1 MLYMVAISSI
11 LHKQCNSK
19 YRLNCTIVTL
29 SESPKN
35 HILQLVCKHTFFKLL
50 LLTINSVVCSLM
62 PDSYLLYF
70 WKVHWDNCWQWN
82 ELNCLIL
89 HRSWL
94 GWISSDVKITELIAF
109 DNSST
114 VCPGEFWWSHS
125 CSQWA
130 NRTRPISNSKS
141 WANCHWSL
149 QNFIGFSRDWMRT
162 SVGMLFSYSAET
174 YNEKGYREALSDG
187 TWALLS
193 HSRHLWKCLPKEKNP
208 KTEFYLPGM
217 IPETDFKA
225 HGFLKS
231 FLSSTVS
238 VGLNWFDTHWQ

>member
-1 MLYMVAISSI
+1 MLYMVAVSSI
-11 LHKQCNSK
+11 IHKQCNSK
-19 YRLNCTIVTL
+19 YRLNCTTVTL

-89 HRSWL
+89 HRSWW
-94 GWISSDVKITELIAF
+94 GWISSAVKISELIAF
-109 DNSST
+109 GNSSA
-114 VCPGEFWWSHS
+114 VFPGEFWWSHS

-130 NRTRPISNSKS
+130 SRTGPINNSKS

-149 QNFIGFSRDWMRT
+149 QKNFIAFSRGWMRT

-193 HSRHLWKCLPKEKNP
+193 HARCLWKCLPKK
-208 KTEFYLPGM
+208 K
-217 IPETDFKA
+217 I
-225 HGFLKS
+225 LKQS
-231 FLSSTVS
+231 FICRGRFQKLVLRHM
-238 VGLNWFDTHWQ
+238 VFWNAF